1 MAKQFT
7 ISLNKVMANH
17 AATVENLGRYHL
29 STGQNQPLKI
39 QVSNLDNAYYQ
50 LADAETGL
58 APEQAAFTRVND
70 DLHISFEEAG
80 TGQTDL
86 IIENYYAPL
95 SANSKPPVVG
105 MQQNGALAAYPEA
118 PATDPLLA
126 EQVMAAT
133 QPASGSSKI
142 LAVLGGIAGAGL
154 LGAAA
159 GGGGGGGGDNSA
171 PAPGKPVVDN
181 KPAVDP
187 TPIDPAPVDPAPIDP
202 APVDP
207 APVDPAPVD
216 PAPVDP
222 APVDPTPV
230 DPAPVDPK
238 PVDPKPVDPKPVD
251 PKPVDPKPVDPKPVD
266 PKPVDPDTST
276 DTSPPSSGNGG
287 YTVYQHASYGA
298 YIDAREFGTDT
309 SGETDSLAAINA
321 ALAAAHQE
329 GAAVYLHGSLK
340 ISDQI
345 VLNSKNQGVT
355 GLFGE
360 GMGKTTISFDKA
372 QTGVFNANSNE
383 DDIRP
388 FAGILVDGQSNKT
401 IADLSVKYTNSD
413 DFYRV
418 GQSYFGKVSGIL
430 VNDADNT
437 LISKVEV
444 SGANRAGVIF
454 TSTETLSPD
463 PDGAGRT
470 YKARLIRG
478 EVDET
483 YENLPLGE
491 NNRLI
496 DSHLH
501 HNRVAGALVSY
512 QKDFVADG
520 NHLAWNG
527 HEADGGTGYGIAALA
542 GSYNFGVTFQNN
554 TTDHN
559 YRKGLDV
566 HEGNDIVIKDNTA
579 IGDRLYGI
587 AVYNRQFTMDNV
599 KITGNTIIQD
609 PDFRLDVNDNPRYT
623 YHGYAGIQVQ
633 TNTQFKDLKSAD
645 TGYFEISGNTIKN
658 LTLYKNAVQTY
669 GIEFRNHEQKMD
681 YTLNITDNKIE
692 GESSKYLI
700 AIINNTKDQIS
711 GTNGPGSGT
720 INILNNHADIGTIST
735 GTVPIYLEEH
745 NTNGALR
752 GVVTID
758 GNHIIVRENSDGSI
772 EGIQMVGNAESY
784 NVTNNMFELHGNMNH
799 PILSLIGRGGEDVPT
814 LNAINNELI
823 TDLNLMYRGWIEHR
837 NADIYAIDNNHKGD
851 QLSTFNILKHPV
863 VEQPVLSAKLS
874 LDIGTDTLVS
884 SKTAAVKL
892 LAASS
897 DDADAAG
904 KTVLD
909 STSDEHADKLVL
921 GDTLVLSDLLS
932 TTALDLSGA
941 LGEHGSSGLGTVA
954 FTAPAEYGASLI
966 SVDDTIQHD
975 ANTAAIL

>member
-187 TPIDPAPVDPAPIDP
+187 KPVDPK
-202 APVDP
+202 PVDP
-207 APVDPAPVD
+207 KPVDPN
-216 PAPVDP
+216 
-222 APVDPTPV
+222 
-230 DPAPVDPK
+230 PVDPK

-276 DTSPPSSGNGG
+276 DTNPPSGNGG

-512 QKDFVADG
+512 QKDFIADG

-554 TTDHN
+554 TTNHN

-909 STSDEHADKLVL
+909 SASDEHADKLVL

-932 TTALDLSGA
+932 TTTLDLSGA
-941 LGEHGSSGLGTVA
+941 LGEHSSSGLGTVA

-966 SVDDTIQHD
+966 TVDDTIQHD

>member
-80 TGQTDL
+80 AGQTDL

-133 QPASGSSKI
+133 QPASGPSKI

-159 GGGGGGGGDNSA
+159 GGGGGGGGSDNSA

-187 TPIDPAPVDPAPIDP
+187 KPVDPK
-202 APVDP
+202 PVDP
-207 APVDPAPVD
+207 KPVDPKPVD
-216 PAPVDP
+216 PKPVDP
-222 APVDPTPV
+222 KPVDPKPV
-230 DPAPVDPK
+230 DPKPVDPKPVDPK

-276 DTSPPSSGNGG
+276 DTNPPSGNGG

-909 STSDEHADKLVL
+909 SASDEHADKLVL

-932 TTALDLSGA
+932 TTTLDLSGA
-941 LGEHGSSGLGTVA
+941 LGEHSSSGLGTVA

-966 SVDDTIQHD
+966 TVDDTIQHD

>member
-80 TGQTDL
+80 AGQTDL

-266 PKPVDPDTST
+266 PDTST
-276 DTSPPSSGNGG
+276 DTNPPSGNGG

-512 QKDFVADG
+512 QKDFIADG

-909 STSDEHADKLVL
+909 SASDEHADKLVL

-932 TTALDLSGA
+932 TTTLDLSGA
-941 LGEHGSSGLGTVA
+941 LGEHSSSGLGTVA

-966 SVDDTIQHD
+966 TVDDTIQHD

>member
-159 GGGGGGGGDNSA
+159 GGGGGGGGSDNSA

-187 TPIDPAPVDPAPIDP
+187 KPVDPK
-202 APVDP
+202 PVDP
-207 APVDPAPVD
+207 KPVDPK
-216 PAPVDP
+216 
-222 APVDPTPV
+222 
-230 DPAPVDPK
+230 PVDPK

-276 DTSPPSSGNGG
+276 DTNPPSGNGG

-463 PDGAGRT
+463 HDGAGRT

-909 STSDEHADKLVL
+909 SASDEHADKLVL

-932 TTALDLSGA
+932 TTTLDLSGA
-941 LGEHGSSGLGTVA
+941 LGEHSSSGLGTVA

-966 SVDDTIQHD
+966 TVDDTIQHD